1 MAARLWAAAVA
12 PATLNPPLLTLS
24 ASSSPS
30 SSRLR
35 RSVLGR
41 LRSRAPRPADFVCRR
56 AKNAAYDDYKFPD
69 PIPEFAAQ
77 ETSKF
82 KEHMMWRL
90 EQKKDDYFGEH
101 VEEIVDV
108 CTEILGTFL
117 EHDYC
122 GPGTLLVHPFL
133 DMKGEIKERGLPG
146 APQAARAAIAWAEKN
161 IDKDWK
167 AWTGEY

>member
-1 MAARLWAAAVA
+1 MATTTRVWAAA
-12 PATLNPPLLTLS
+12 LNPTLLPL
-24 ASSSPS
+24 SPS
-30 SSRLR
+30 PRPTQSVSSTLPN
-35 RSVLGR
+35 GR
-41 LRSRAPRPADFVCRR
+41 LRSRRPRLAKVVCRR
-56 AKNAAYDDYKFPD
+56 AKNAAFDDYKFPD
-69 PIPEFAAQ
+69 PIPEFAEQ

-82 KEHMMWRL
+82 REHMTLRL
-90 EQKKDDYFGEH
+90 EQKKEEYFGEH

-108 CTEILGTFL
+108 CTEVLGTFL
-117 EHDYC
+117 QHDYC

-167 AWTGEY
+167 AWTGED

>member
-1 MAARLWAAAVA
+1 MAARLWAAA
-12 PATLNPPLLTLS
+12 ATLNPPLLTLS
-24 ASSSPS
+24 PPS
-30 SSRLR
+30 SSRLNFVSPAR
-35 RSVLGR
+35 RRPVPGGN
-41 LRSRAPRPADFVCRR
+41 LRSRRPAKFVCRR
-56 AKNAAYDDYKFPD
+56 AKNAGYDDYKFPD
-69 PIPEFAAQ
+69 PIPEFAVQ

-82 KEHMMWRL
+82 KEHMLWRL

>member
-77 ETSKF
+77 VSNSPSVDWSFLLAAQLADSSLVFFFLGFFRRRASSRSTWCGGWSRRRMTTSGST
-82 KEHMMWRL
+82 WRKSSTSAPRQVHGFL
-90 EQKKDDYFGEH
+90 ALD
-101 VEEIVDV
+101 
-108 CTEILGTFL
+108 FL
-117 EHDYC
+117 EVFVAFRPSW
-122 GPGTLLVHPFL
+122 G
-133 DMKGEIKERGLPG
+133 
-146 APQAARAAIAWAEKN
+146 
-161 IDKDWK
+161 
-167 AWTGEY
+167 

>member
-1 MAARLWAAAVA
+1 MAARLWAAAAA
-12 PATLNPPLLTLS
+12 PAALNPPLLTLS
-24 ASSSPS
+24 SSSSPS

-35 RSVLGR
+35 RSVLGGC

-77 ETSKF
+77 VSNSPSVDWSFLLAAQLADSSLFFLFFGVFQETSKF

-108 CTEILGTFL
+108 CTEASSWFP
-117 EHDYC
+117 C
-122 GPGTLLVHPFL
+122 
-133 DMKGEIKERGLPG
+133 
-146 APQAARAAIAWAEKN
+146 A
-161 IDKDWK
+161 
-167 AWTGEY
+167 